1 MPWCTDHTFA
11 SVALVHVPHG
21 EPYQGEADQGMSED
35 SWARDWPVV
44 IWGVLYEMGE
54 LGFQTPTGKFL
65 KFFKG
70 PEQLSQLDHWRLVDM
85 I

>member
-35 SWARDWPVV
+35 S
-44 IWGVLYEMGE
+44 
-54 LGFQTPTGKFL
+54 
-65 KFFKG
+65 
-70 PEQLSQLDHWRLVDM
+70 
-85 I
+85 